1 MPPVCHVNNG
11 CRVGI
16 SGALFFAEKG
26 HWAWLFEP
34 RCALLLAQIRSKCR
48 SILRAVWSLSLS
60 ELLVAVLQ
68 PGALVTL
75 LVLAGSIVLFIGGW
89 LAPELT
95 GLLAVGLLVAAGVL
109 DSAEAVA
116 GFGSPALITLMG
128 LFALSAGLFR
138 SGCLDRLRALIGSE
152 AVRTPKRMIALMVM
166 VVGPVSAV
174 VPNTPIVASLLPVVE
189 GWCQRRGISPSK
201 VLLPLS
207 FATVLGGTLTLLGSS
222 VNLLA
227 SEVSSKLGYGAFG
240 LFSFTPI
247 GFGVWLAGGTVM
259 VLLADRLLPDRGA
272 DDDDL
277 MASLSSGGYLTEV
290 EIPVGSELIGQ
301 SLHGSR
307 LQRRFDVDV
316 LELQRGSE
324 RFLPP
329 LADRTLVL
337 GDRLLLRCSRLDLL
351 RLQQDH
357 TVVLAPTPESLLVP
371 DQRNNQRMV
380 EVLLPAGSTLA
391 GDCLRD
397 LRFRQRCNV
406 TVLALRRGN
415 EVLRERLGRVQLKEG
430 DVLLL
435 QGPKD
440 AIRGLQANNDLV
452 VLEQLEKDL
461 PTVSRKRVALLIG
474 GLVILLPALELM
486 PLMASVLLGTVA
498 MVATGCLRAG
508 ELQRAIRLD
517 VILLLG
523 SLASFSV
530 AMEKTGL
537 AQALAQALMLRLAD
551 WPVYAALLAVYV
563 FTILLTEVMSNAATV
578 AMLIPIAGQLAQ
590 GLQQPPM
597 AFLYA
602 VLFAASQSFLSPV
615 GYQTNLMVFGPGRYR
630 FLDIPRYGFPLTLT
644 MILVVPLLICRWF
657 ALS

>member
-1 MPPVCHVNNG
+1 M
-11 CRVGI
+11 
-16 SGALFFAEKG
+16 AD
-26 HWAWLFEP
+26 
-34 RCALLLAQIRSKCR
+34 LLS
-48 SILRAVWSLSLS
+48 
-60 ELLVAVLQ
+60 AVLQ
-68 PGALVTL
+68 PGALITL
-75 LVLAGSIVLFIGGW
+75 LVLAGSVVLFVSGW

-95 GLLAVGLLVAAGVL
+95 GLLAAALLMASGVL
-109 DSAEAVA
+109 TPAEAVA

-128 LFALSAGLFR
+128 LFAISAGLFR
-138 SGCLDRLRALIGSE
+138 SGGLDRLRALIGSD
-152 AVRTPKRMIALMVM
+152 AVRSPKRMIAVM
-166 VVGPVSAV
+166 VAAVGPVSAF
-174 VPNTPIVASLLPVVE
+174 VPNTPIVASLLPVME
-189 GWCQRRGISPSK
+189 GWCQRRGVSPSK

-227 SEVSSKLGYGAFG
+227 SEVSSKLGYGSFG

-247 GFGVWLAGGTVM
+247 GIAVWLVGGTVM
-259 VLLADRLLPDRGA
+259 LLLADRLLPDRGS

-277 MASLSSGGYLTEV
+277 IASFASSGYLTEV
-290 EIPVGSELIGQ
+290 QIPFGSELIGQ
-301 SLHGSR
+301 SLHASR

-316 LELQRGSE
+316 LELHRGSE

-329 LADRTLVL
+329 LADRTLAL
-337 GDRLLLRCSRLDLL
+337 SDRLLLRCSREDLL

-357 TVVLAPTPESLLVP
+357 TVVLAPTSEEPIGP
-371 DQRNNQRMV
+371 DRQNNQRMV

-397 LRFRQRCNV
+397 LRFRQRYNL

-415 EVLRERLGRVQLKEG
+415 AVLRERLGRAQLREG

-474 GLVILLPALELM
+474 GLVILLPSFNLI
-486 PLMASVLLGTVA
+486 PLVASVLLGTVA
-498 MVATGCLRAG
+498 MVASGCLRPG

-523 SLASFSV
+523 SLACFSQ
-530 AMEKTGL
+530 ALEKTGL
-537 AQALAQALMLRLAD
+537 AASLAQGLLLGLQN
-551 WPVYAALLAVYV
+551 WPIYAALLVV
-563 FTILLTEVMSNAATV
+563 FLFTTLLTEVMSNAATV

-590 GLQQPPM
+590 GLDQPPM
-597 AFLYA
+597 AFIYA
-602 VLFAASQSFLSPV
+602 VLFGASQSFLSPV

-630 FLDIPRYGFPLTLT
+630 FLDIPRYGFPLTIT
-644 MILVVPLLICRWF
+644 MTVVVPFLICRWF
-657 ALS
+657 GL

>member
-1 MPPVCHVNNG
+1 M
-11 CRVGI
+11 
-16 SGALFFAEKG
+16 AD
-26 HWAWLFEP
+26 
-34 RCALLLAQIRSKCR
+34 LLS
-48 SILRAVWSLSLS
+48 
-60 ELLVAVLQ
+60 AVLQ
-68 PGALVTL
+68 PGALITL
-75 LVLAGSIVLFIGGW
+75 LVLAGSVVLFVSGW

-95 GLLAVGLLVAAGVL
+95 GLLAAALLMASGVL
-109 DSAEAVA
+109 TPEEAVA

-128 LFALSAGLFR
+128 LFAISAGLFR
-138 SGCLDRLRALIGSE
+138 SGGLDRLRALIGSD
-152 AVRTPKRMIALMVM
+152 AVRSPKRMIAVM
-166 VVGPVSAV
+166 VAAVGPVSAF
-174 VPNTPIVASLLPVVE
+174 VPNTPIVASLLPVME
-189 GWCQRRGISPSK
+189 GWCQRRGVSPSK

-227 SEVSSKLGYGAFG
+227 SEVSSKLGYGSFG

-247 GFGVWLAGGTVM
+247 GIAVWLVGGAVM
-259 VLLADRLLPDRGA
+259 LLLADRLLPDRGS
-272 DDDDL
+272 DDDNL
-277 MASLSSGGYLTEV
+277 IASLASSGYLTEV
-290 EIPVGSELIGQ
+290 QIPLGSELIGQ
-301 SLHGSR
+301 SLHASR

-316 LELQRGSE
+316 LELHRGSE

-329 LADRTLVL
+329 LADRTLAL
-337 GDRLLLRCSRLDLL
+337 SDRLLLRCSREDLL

-357 TVVLAPTPESLLVP
+357 TVVLAPTSEEPIGP
-371 DQRNNQRMV
+371 DQQNNQRMV

-397 LRFRQRCNV
+397 LRFRQRYNL

-415 EVLRERLGRVQLKEG
+415 AVLRERLGRAQLREG

-474 GLVILLPALELM
+474 GLVILLPSFNLI
-486 PLMASVLLGTVA
+486 PLVASVLLGTVA
-498 MVATGCLRAG
+498 MVASGCLRPG

-523 SLASFSV
+523 SLACFSQ
-530 AMEKTGL
+530 ALEKTGL
-537 AQALAQALMLRLAD
+537 AASLAQGLLLGLQN
-551 WPVYAALLAVYV
+551 WPIYAALLVV
-563 FTILLTEVMSNAATV
+563 FLFTTLLTEVMSNAATV

-590 GLQQPPM
+590 GLDQPPM
-597 AFLYA
+597 AFIYA
-602 VLFAASQSFLSPV
+602 VLFGASQSFLSPV

-630 FLDIPRYGFPLTLT
+630 FLDIPRYGFPLTIT
-644 MILVVPLLICRWF
+644 MTVVVPFLICRWF
-657 ALS
+657 GL

>member
-1 MPPVCHVNNG
+1 LYAEGLRGPPV
-11 CRVGI
+11 
-16 SGALFFAEKG
+16 AD
-26 HWAWLFEP
+26 
-34 RCALLLAQIRSKCR
+34 
-48 SILRAVWSLSLS
+48 
-60 ELLVAVLQ
+60 LLVAVLQ
-68 PGALVTL
+68 PGALITL
-75 LVLAGSIVLFIGGW
+75 LILLGAIVMFVGGW

-95 GLLAVGLLVAAGVL
+95 GLLAASLLIVTGVL
-109 DSAEAVA
+109 KPSEAME
-116 GFGSPALITLMG
+116 GFGSPSLITLMG
-128 LFALSAGLFR
+128 LFALSSGLFR
-138 SGCLDRLRALIGSE
+138 SGGLDRLRALIGSD
-152 AVRTPKRMIALMVM
+152 AVRSPKRMIAVM
-166 VVGPVSAV
+166 VAAVGPVSAF
-174 VPNTPIVASLLPVVE
+174 VPNTPIVASLLPVIE
-189 GWCQRRGISPSK
+189 GWCQRRRISPSK

-247 GFGVWLAGGTVM
+247 GIGIWLIGGVVM
-259 VLLADRLLPDRGA
+259 VLLADRFLPDRGI

-277 MASLSSGGYLTEV
+277 IASLASGGYLTEV
-290 EIPVGSELIGQ
+290 EIPAGSELIGQ
-301 SLHGSR
+301 SLHASR

-316 LELQRGSE
+316 LELHRGPE

-337 GDRLLLRCSRLDLL
+337 GDRLLLRCSREDLL

-357 TVVLAPTPESLLVP
+357 TVVLAPTPEEPTRP
-371 DQRNNQRMV
+371 DQQNNQRMV

-397 LRFRQRCNV
+397 LRFRQRYNV

-415 EVLRERLGRVQLKEG
+415 AVLRERLGRVQLREG

-440 AIRGLQANNDLV
+440 AIRGLQASNDLV

-461 PTVSRKRVALLIG
+461 PTVSRKRIALLIG
-474 GLVILLPALELM
+474 ALVILLPALELM
-486 PLMASVLLGTVA
+486 PLVASVLLGTVA
-498 MVATGCLRAG
+498 MVASGCLRAG

-530 AMEKTGL
+530 ALEKTGL
-537 AQALAQALMLRLAD
+537 ASALAQALLLGLHH
-551 WPVYAALLAVYV
+551 WPVYAALLVV
-563 FTILLTEVMSNAATV
+563 FLFTTLLTEVMSNAATV

-590 GLQQPPM
+590 GLGQPPM
-597 AFLYA
+597 AFIYA
-602 VLFAASQSFLSPV
+602 VLFGASQSFLSPV

-630 FLDIPRYGFPLTLT
+630 FLDVPRYGFPLTIAMT
-644 MILVVPLLICRWF
+644 VTVPFLICRWF
-657 ALS
+657 GL

>member
-1 MPPVCHVNNG
+1 M
-11 CRVGI
+11 
-16 SGALFFAEKG
+16 
-26 HWAWLFEP
+26 
-34 RCALLLAQIRSKCR
+34 QD
-48 SILRAVWSLSLS
+48 
-60 ELLVAVLQ
+60 LVSAVLQ
-68 PGALVTL
+68 PGALITL
-75 LVLAGSIVLFIGGW
+75 LTLAGSVVIFIGGW
-89 LAPELT
+89 LAPEVT
-95 GLLAVGLLVAAGVL
+95 GLLAMALLIVGGVL
-109 DSAEAVA
+109 KPGEAVA

-138 SGCLDRLRALIGSE
+138 SGGLDRLRELIGSD
-152 AVRTPKRMIALMVM
+152 AIRSPKRMIALMVGA
-166 VVGPVSAV
+166 VGPVSAF

-189 GWCQRRGISPSK
+189 SWCQRRRISPSK

-227 SEVSSKLGYGAFG
+227 SEVSDKLGYGAFG

-247 GFGVWLAGGTVM
+247 GIGVWLVGGVVM
-259 VLLADRLLPDRGA
+259 VLLADRFLPDRGI

-277 MASLSSGGYLTEV
+277 IANLSSSGYLTEV
-290 EIPVGSELIGQ
+290 KIPMGSELIGQ
-301 SLHGSR
+301 SLHASR

-316 LELQRGSE
+316 LELHRGSE

-329 LADRTLVL
+329 LADHTLAL
-337 GDRLLLRCSRLDLL
+337 GDRLLLRCSREDLL

-357 TVVLAPTPESLLVP
+357 TVVLAPTPEEPVLP
-371 DQRNNQRMV
+371 DQQNNQRMV
-380 EVLLPAGSTLA
+380 EVLLPSGSALA
-391 GDCLRD
+391 GDSLRD
-397 LRFRQRCNV
+397 LRFRQRYNV

-415 EVLRERLGRVQLKEG
+415 AVLRERLGRAQLREG

-461 PTVSRKRVALLIG
+461 PTVNRKPVALLIG
-474 GLVILLPALELM
+474 ALVILLPSFDLI
-486 PLMASVLLGTVA
+486 PLVASVLLGTVA
-498 MVATGCLRAG
+498 MVATGCLRPG

-530 AMEKTGL
+530 ALEKTGL
-537 AQALAQALMLRLAD
+537 AAAFAKALLLGLES
-551 WPVYAALLAVYV
+551 WPVYAGLLVV
-563 FTILLTEVMSNAATV
+563 FLFTTLLTEVMSNAATV
-578 AMLIPIAGQLAQ
+578 AMLIPIAGQLAV
-590 GLQQPPM
+590 GLGQPPM
-597 AFLYA
+597 AFIYA
-602 VLFAASQSFLSPV
+602 VLFGASQSFLSPV

-630 FLDIPRYGFPLTLT
+630 FLDITRYGFPLTIAMT
-644 MILVVPLLICRWF
+644 LVVPLLICRWF
-657 ALS
+657 GI

>member
-1 MPPVCHVNNG
+1 V
-11 CRVGI
+11 
-16 SGALFFAEKG
+16 
-26 HWAWLFEP
+26 
-34 RCALLLAQIRSKCR
+34 QD
-48 SILRAVWSLSLS
+48 
-60 ELLVAVLQ
+60 LVAAVFQ
-68 PGALVTL
+68 PGALITL
-75 LVLAGSIVLFIGGW
+75 LTLAGSVVIFIGGW
-89 LAPELT
+89 LAPEVT
-95 GLLAVGLLVAAGVL
+95 GLLAMALLIVGGVL
-109 DSAEAVA
+109 KPGEAVA

-138 SGCLDRLRALIGSE
+138 SGGLDRLRELIGSD
-152 AVRTPKRMIALMVM
+152 AIRSPKRMIALMVGA
-166 VVGPVSAV
+166 VGPVSAF

-189 GWCQRRGISPSK
+189 SWCQRRRISPSK

-227 SEVSSKLGYGAFG
+227 SEVSDKLGYGAFG

-247 GFGVWLAGGTVM
+247 GIGVWLVGGVVM
-259 VLLADRLLPDRGA
+259 VLLADRFLPDRGS

-277 MASLSSGGYLTEV
+277 IANLSSSGYLTEV
-290 EIPVGSELIGQ
+290 KIPQGSQLIGQ
-301 SLHGSR
+301 SLHSCR

-316 LELQRGSE
+316 LELHRDSE

-329 LADRTLVL
+329 LADRTLAL
-337 GDRLLLRCSRLDLL
+337 GDRLLLRCSREDLL

-357 TVVLAPTPESLLVP
+357 TVVLAPTPEEPGMP
-371 DQRNNQRMV
+371 DQQNKQRMV
-380 EVLLPAGSTLA
+380 EVLLPSGSALA

-397 LRFRQRCNV
+397 LRFRQRYNA

-415 EVLRERLGRVQLKEG
+415 DVVRESLGRAQLREG

-440 AIRGLQANNDLV
+440 AIRGLQDNNDLV

-461 PTVSRKRVALLIG
+461 PTVSRKGLALLIAA
-474 GLVILLPALELM
+474 LVILLPSFEII
-486 PLMASVLLGTVA
+486 PLVASVLLGTVA
-498 MVATGCLRAG
+498 MVASGCLRPG

-530 AMEKTGL
+530 ALEKTGL
-537 AQALAQALMLRLAD
+537 AAALAKALLLGLD
-551 WPVYAALLAVYV
+551 NWPVYGALLVV
-563 FTILLTEVMSNAATV
+563 FLFTTLLTEVMSNAATV
-578 AMLIPIAGQLAQ
+578 AMLIPIAGQLAL
-590 GLQQPPM
+590 GLQQPPL
-597 AFLYA
+597 AFIYA
-602 VLFAASQSFLSPV
+602 VLFGASQSFLSPV

-630 FLDIPRYGFPLTLT
+630 FLDIARYGFPLTIAMT
-644 MILVVPLLICRWF
+644 LVVPFLICRWF
-657 ALS
+657 GL

>member
-1 MPPVCHVNNG
+1 M
-11 CRVGI
+11 
-16 SGALFFAEKG
+16 
-26 HWAWLFEP
+26 
-34 RCALLLAQIRSKCR
+34 
-48 SILRAVWSLSLS
+48 
-60 ELLVAVLQ
+60 AVLQ

-89 LAPELT
+89 FAPELT

-138 SGCLDRLRALIGSE
+138 SGGLDRLRELIGSE

-277 MASLSSGGYLTEV
+277 MASLSNGGYLTEV

-474 GLVILLPALELM
+474 GLVILLPALEMM

-615 GYQTNLMVFGPGRYR
+615 GYQTNLMVFGPGRYH

>member
-1 MPPVCHVNNG
+1 LY
-11 CRVGI
+11 VG
-16 SGALFFAEKG
+16 F
-26 HWAWLFEP
+26 
-34 RCALLLAQIRSKCR
+34 
-48 SILRAVWSLSLS
+48 LRALAVAD
-60 ELLVAVLQ
+60 LLDAVLQ
-68 PGALVTL
+68 PGALITL
-75 LVLAGSIVLFIGGW
+75 VVLVGSIVLFVGGW

-95 GLLAVGLLVAAGVL
+95 GLLAAALLIATGVL
-109 DSAEAVA
+109 KPSEAME

-128 LFALSAGLFR
+128 LFAISSGLFR
-138 SGCLDRLRALIGSE
+138 SGGLDRLRALIGSD
-152 AVRTPKRMIALMVM
+152 AVRSPKRMIAVM
-166 VVGPVSAV
+166 VAAVGPVSAF
-174 VPNTPIVASLLPVVE
+174 VPNTPIVASLLPVIE
-189 GWCQRRGISPSK
+189 GWCQRRQISPSK

-227 SEVSSKLGYGAFG
+227 SEVSSKLGYGSFG

-247 GFGVWLAGGTVM
+247 GIGIWLVGGVLM
-259 VLLADRLLPDRGA
+259 VLLADRFLPDRGT

-277 MASLSSGGYLTEV
+277 IASLSSGGYLTEV
-290 EIPVGSELIGQ
+290 EIPAGSELIGQ
-301 SLHGSR
+301 SLHASR

-316 LELQRGSE
+316 LELHRGPE

-337 GDRLLLRCSRLDLL
+337 GDRLLLRCSREDLL

-357 TVVLAPTPESLLVP
+357 TVVLAPTPEEPSLP
-371 DQRNNQRMV
+371 DQQNNQRMV

-397 LRFRQRCNV
+397 LRFRQRYNV

-415 EVLRERLGRVQLKEG
+415 AVLRERLGQVQLREG

-440 AIRGLQANNDLV
+440 AIRGLQASNDLV

-461 PTVSRKRVALLIG
+461 PTVSRKRIALLIG
-474 GLVILLPALELM
+474 ALVILLPAFELM
-486 PLMASVLLGTVA
+486 PLVAAVLLGTVA

-530 AMEKTGL
+530 ALEKTGL
-537 AQALAQALMLRLAD
+537 AAALAQALLLGLRS
-551 WPVYAALLAVYV
+551 WPVYAALLVV
-563 FTILLTEVMSNAATV
+563 FLFTTLLTEVMSNAATV
-578 AMLIPIAGQLAQ
+578 AMVIPIAGQLAQ
-590 GLQQPPM
+590 GLGQPPM
-597 AFLYA
+597 AFIYA
-602 VLFAASQSFLSPV
+602 VLFGASQSFLSPV

-630 FLDIPRYGFPLTLT
+630 FLDVPRYGFPLTIAMT
-644 MILVVPLLICRWF
+644 FTVPFLICRWF
-657 ALS
+657 GL

>member
-1 MPPVCHVNNG
+1 M
-11 CRVGI
+11 
-16 SGALFFAEKG
+16 
-26 HWAWLFEP
+26 
-34 RCALLLAQIRSKCR
+34 
-48 SILRAVWSLSLS
+48 
-60 ELLVAVLQ
+60 AVLQ

-89 LAPELT
+89 FAPELT

-138 SGCLDRLRALIGSE
+138 SGGLDRLRELIGSE

-227 SEVSSKLGYGAFG
+227 SEVSSKLGYGALG

-277 MASLSSGGYLTEV
+277 MASLSTGGYLTEV

-474 GLVILLPALELM
+474 GLVILLPALEMM

-590 GLQQPPM
+590 GLGQPPM

-615 GYQTNLMVFGPGRYR
+615 GYQTNLMVFGPGRYH